1 MNFLVWPL
9 RHRHVV
15 VVLAVIALGL
25 GLQSV
30 LTMPR
35 QDTPTISIHKA
46 LVIAL
51 YPGATTAQVE
61 QQLTRPIEAYLFTF
75 TEVDPV
81 KSHSVTR
88 DGQVVVTVELHEWV
102 ADKEGFWSRL
112 RLGLAELDR
121 RSCRRT
127 PSAHPGNHDVQHDDV
142 GLPCKVD
149 FKGLVTVFLKTLF
162 KDTVTE
168 TGGVNNLD
176 WLTILDNQRLY
187 FLFHS
192 SFSTFMLGGVIGIRK
207 KNPAPLPSPSLSAQ
221 IFPPCSSTMLLVS
234 ESPNPVP

>member
-75 TEVDPV
+75 TEIDPV

-112 RLGLAELDR
+112 RLGLAELKQTQLPANTLGPLVDSDFGQSVALLIGVTSPRHSYAELR
-121 RSCRRT
+121 RFLERIEDAIRT
-127 PSAHPGNHDVQHDDV
+127 VPGAGRIKRYGERNETIYVEADSQRIARY
-142 GLPCKVD
+142 GLGLTQVVTALKLQNTTPYSGDIKV
-149 FKGLVTVFLKTLF
+149 
-162 KDTVTE
+162 
-168 TGGVNNLD
+168 
-176 WLTILDNQRLY
+176 
-187 FLFHS
+187 
-192 SFSTFMLGGVIGIRK
+192 
-207 KNPAPLPSPSLSAQ
+207 
-221 IFPPCSSTMLLVS
+221 
-234 ESPNPVP
+234 